1 MKISEKLL
9 KIANKIEKMA
19 KSGTVSIAYDFEHDD
34 FDIEKLEVILKKSG
48 INLSEVAKLDDEV
61 NIEELTKKFWDALSD
76 WEIEA
81 KCYFSTSRDSEGYP
95 EPDESD
101 IDVSYPNLK
110 LLGKSIDIEN
120 VIEKRTKQKIEDK
133 LFETFM
139 DEY

>member
-9 KIANKIEKMA
+9 KIAKRIEKMA
-19 KSGTVSIAYDFEHDD
+19 KSGTVSITYDFEHDD
-34 FDIEKLEVILKKSG
+34 FDIEKLERVFKNSG
-48 INLSEVAKLDDEV
+48 INLSDIASLDSDG

-81 KCYFSTSRDSEGYP
+81 KCYFSSSRDSEGYP

-101 IDVSYPNLK
+101 MDVSYPNLK

-120 VIEKRTKQKIEDK
+120 AIDNRTKQKIEDK

-139 DEY
+139 EY